1 MISRFKLRLP
11 FGLCYS
17 ATLTNITILQHQLR
31 CNRDTSCSANQNERS
46 IPRDQQFFFQFS
58 IFISVFLSQ
67 FQFNYQMLILWKHCH
82 EVFRDKEHQIMACS
96 KIILNSYR
104 RSWSAKQSVPL
115 QIYPKKWWLIINCYY
130 STLTI
135 PRDKTDKVNPFMN
148 RDVFSQKWDTKKA
161 TIFATP
167 T

>member
-1 MISRFKLRLP
+1 MFRKPKWAIYPKRSTIPFFSVSNFYPGVLEPILIQLPAASIVKALSR
-11 FGLCYS
+11 S
-17 ATLTNITILQHQLR
+17 
-31 CNRDTSCSANQNERS
+31 
-46 IPRDQQFFFQFS
+46 
-58 IFISVFLSQ
+58 
-67 FQFNYQMLILWKHCH
+67 
-82 EVFRDKEHQIMACS
+82 FRDREHQIMVCS
-96 KIILNSYR
+96 KIMLNSYR

-148 RDVFSQKWDTKKA
+148 RDVFSQKWDTKIA